1 MIDFERWHVWL
12 GVVGAV
18 VGVVLACP
26 PWGPWTRRRG
36 LDVAVPATA
45 AVAMLQSQGLVKWD
59 NPVAVIGVVA
69 ILGGFTAAAQLSAE
83 PRSARSIGPVV
94 AATMLVG
101 LWATLPDTEAPLV
114 GATVLLASFTFR
126 WIGRAGL
133 NSSDWATMLAL
144 ATVVTVVGSA
154 GRTNAIAGAV
164 CCMAWPAMLVA
175 RPPIDTLPIRFR
187 TAVVVA
193 HVGCVAV
200 GSRLVAHI
208 EPAQAT
214 WTAVAIVA
222 STAAAGAAMQ
232 RSDAC
237 KSNTC

>member
-1 MIDFERWHVWL
+1 MIDFQRWHVWL

-59 NPVAVIGVVA
+59 NPVAAIGVVA
-69 ILGGFTAAAQLSAE
+69 IIGGFTATARPAAASE
-83 PRSARSIGPVV
+83 PRSTLSVGPVV

-114 GATVLLASFTFR
+114 GATVLIAALTLR
-126 WIGRAGL
+126 WVGRAGL
-133 NSSDWATMLAL
+133 NGFDWATMLAL

-175 RPPIDTLPIRFR
+175 RPRIDTLPIGFR

-208 EPAQAT
+208 ESIPAW
-214 WTAVAIVA
+214 WTAVAIVGA
-222 STAAAGAAMQ
+222 MALMAALLA
-232 RSDAC
+232 RP
-237 KSNTC
+237 T

>member
-36 LDVAVPATA
+36 LDIAVPASA
-45 AVAMLQSQGLVKWD
+45 AVAILLSQGLVKWD
-59 NPVAVIGVVA
+59 DPVAVIGVVA
-69 ILGGFTAAAQLSAE
+69 IIGGFTATVQPEAE

-94 AATMLVG
+94 AVTMLLG

-114 GATVLLASFTFR
+114 GATVLLAALTFR
-126 WIGRAGL
+126 WVGRAGL
-133 NSSDWATMLAL
+133 NGFDWATMLAL

-164 CCMAWPAMLVA
+164 CCTAWPAMLVA
-175 RPPIDTLPIRFR
+175 RPRIDTLPIRVR

-208 EPAQAT
+208 ESIPAW
-214 WTAVAIVA
+214 WTAVAIVGA
-222 STAAAGAAMQ
+222 MALMAALLA
-232 RSDAC
+232 RP
-237 KSNTC
+237 T